1 MEGITRG
8 VMIGGNMRRWRRRRN
23 KRSNDRREHEEV
35 EGITRGV
42 MIGGNEMRW
51 RV

>member
-1 MEGITRG
+1 MRGGGGGGTRG
-8 VMIGGNMRRWRRRRN
+8 VMIGGNE
-23 KRSNDRREHEEV
+23 REHEEV

-42 MIGGNEMRW
+42 MIGGNMRRW